1 MIAMYINFYPLYNVE
16 NGWKTKNQEFIWGY
30 FLNVL
35 DSAECLLELG
45 LNRKTL
51 KWNLDESPGPF
62 TLILDYTPLECQDY
76 WINCI

>member
-35 DSAECLLELG
+35 DSAECLL
-45 LNRKTL
+45 
-51 KWNLDESPGPF
+51 
-62 TLILDYTPLECQDY
+62 
-76 WINCI
+76 